1 MTTVCACTV
10 AVPYKPLP
18 WAVPEID
25 QIIWE
30 PSHANYA
37 HDFRKMADL
46 LFNQGSFMLGGGP
59 CPSLSSAI
67 EQNIARNTESKTS
80 AATRAIHVT
89 CPATIHL
96 YILDGNVCFR

>member
-1 MTTVCACTV
+1 MLTMPMILEKV
-10 AVPYKPLP
+10 
-18 WAVPEID
+18 
-25 QIIWE
+25 
-30 PSHANYA
+30 
-37 HDFRKMADL
+37 ADL

-80 AATRAIHVT
+80 AATRAIHVA